1 MPQWY
6 LVKLELAPSKDFPRG
21 SPSRAYLL
29 RLPLTAAGE
38 IDDAALTAS
47 PKAAFVRRYWP
58 DQPDCSGLVR
68 RNAAGWSLDYGD
80 GSGALR
86 GYLDQGR
93 IETGGVVQI
102 VGLDGVSKAFR
113 VVSVRPD

>member
-1 MPQWY
+1 LPQWY
-6 LVKLELAPSKDFPRG
+6 LVKLELAPSIDFPRG

-38 IDDAALTAS
+38 IDNAALTAS

-68 RNAAGWSLDYGD
+68 ANALGWTLDYGD

-86 GYLDQGR
+86 GHLDPAR
-93 IETGGVVQI
+93 IEPGGLVQI
-102 VGLDGVSKAFR
+102 VGLDGVRRPFR
-113 VVSVRPD
+113 VMSARSD